1 MKHIKI
7 FEEYSDDELK
17 DLMGDLESIGH
28 DYRLIPGQDFGFGK
42 LLDKKNTGKEILFLS
57 PKTVS
62 QLSKKGFFSNEKPES
77 QTKIKTLDLSKI
89 GGYSHSIQSWYRDGI
104 PSIVYIQ
111 PISDLPIWSTG
122 KGIMDPSMY
131 YVYLRSHNKTNNRY
145 FPSQGYRK
153 ESIIG
158 KEKVKKSYDYIVKEL
173 EKMKY

>member
-42 LLDKKNTGKEILFLS
+42 LLDKKNTGEEILFLS

-62 QLSKKGFFSNEKPES
+62 QLSKKGFFLNEKPES
-77 QTKIKTLDLSKI
+77 QTKIKTLDTSKI
-89 GGYSHSIQSWYRDGI
+89 GDYKNYVQSYYRDGI
-104 PSIVYIQ
+104 PSFVHIKPV
-111 PISDLPIWSTG
+111 SDLPIWSIG
-122 KGIMDPSMY
+122 KNMDPSMR
-131 YVYLRSHNKTNNRY
+131 YVYLKSFSKNNNRF

-153 ESIIG
+153 EAILG
-158 KEKVKKSYDYIVKEL
+158 KEKVKKAYDYIVKEL

>member
-28 DYRLIPGQDFGFGK
+28 DYRLIPGQDFGFGR
-42 LLDKKNTGKEILFLS
+42 LLDKKNTGDEILFLS
-57 PKTVS
+57 PKSVS
-62 QLSKKGFFSNEKPES
+62 QLSKKGFFLQEKPEY
-77 QTKIKTLDLSKI
+77 QTKIKTLDTSKI
-89 GGYSHSIQSWYRDGI
+89 NIYNTYVQSWYRDGI
-104 PSIVYIQ
+104 PSIVYVK

-131 YVYLRSHNKTNNRY
+131 YVWLKSFNKTNSRY

-153 ESIIG
+153 ESILG
-158 KEKVKKSYDYIVKEL
+158 KEKVKKAYDYIVKEL
-173 EKMKY
+173 EKMQY